1 MTDDSSYPD
10 PDAISAEEAEHDSR
24 IAAKMHLFLSKMVQ
38 AAIEEEQID
47 DERAVDLMLC
57 SAVQFYV
64 ERLETNPRDVG
75 VFCQAIAEEALR
87 GAEDGETVH

>member
-1 MTDDSSYPD
+1 MADDRDYPD
-10 PDAISAEEAEHDSR
+10 PDAISAEEEEHDSR
-24 IAAKMHLFLSKMVQ
+24 IAAKMHLFLTKMVQ

-47 DERAVDLMLC
+47 EERAVDLLMC

-64 ERLETNPRDVG
+64 EQFETSPRDVG
-75 VFCQAIAEEALR
+75 VFCQAIAEEALK